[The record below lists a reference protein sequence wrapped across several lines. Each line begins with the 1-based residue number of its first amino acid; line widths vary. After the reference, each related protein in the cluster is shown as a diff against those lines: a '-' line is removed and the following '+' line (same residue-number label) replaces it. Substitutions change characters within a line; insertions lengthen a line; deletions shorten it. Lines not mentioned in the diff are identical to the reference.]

1 MPSFDIV
8 CEVDNHEVSNAVDQ
22 ANREVDT
29 RFDFKG
35 QNAKFEQDKE
45 GVKLSAQTDFQLQ
58 QMLEILKGKLTK
70 RQVDLGH
77 LETKDPVIQHK
88 SAEQLVIIKQ
98 GISTDIAKKIVK
110 LIKDAK
116 LKVQAAIQGD
126 QVRVTGKKR
135 DDLQSVIAF
144 LREENVGLPLQF
156 NNFRD

>member
-22 ANREVDT
+22 SNREVDT

-35 QNAKFEQDKE
+35 CAVRFELVNE
-45 GVKLSAQTDFQLQ
+45 GVKLSAETEFQLQ
-58 QMLEILKGKLTK
+58 QMVQILRAKLTK

-77 LETKDPVIQHK
+77 LEEQTPSLQHK
-88 SAEQLVIIKQ
+88 NAEQLIVLKQ
-98 GISTDIAKKIVK
+98 GISTEIAKKIVK
-110 LIKDAK
+110 LIKEKK

-135 DDLQSVIAF
+135 DDLQAVMAL
-144 LREENVGLPLQF
+144 LREEEVGLPLQF
-156 NNFRD
+156 NNLRD